1 MSNECLSK
9 DYSLLITDS
18 LCRRFGRHP
27 DIYRR
32 DSSFCYLRLMKW
44 IGILAALA
52 LIIACFFPWV
62 FVESKN
68 ITVTGIESAGTNFGK
83 PGYFHFF
90 LAAMYLLF
98 TFIPRVWAKRW
109 NLLIVALNISWA
121 ARNYFLISACSGGEC
136 PEKKAGLYIVLISSL
151 LMLLAALFPK
161 MEVSSRS
168 N

>member
-1 MSNECLSK
+1 MISDRVITMIHQRSLDDTHT
-9 DYSLLITDS
+9 DYSLLITDYS
-18 LCRRFGRHP
+18 LF
-27 DIYRR
+27 I
-32 DSSFCYLRLMKW
+32 YLRLMKW

-62 FVESKN
+62 FIESKN

-109 NLLIVALNISWA
+109 NLLIIALNIGWA
-121 ARNYFLISACSGGEC
+121 ARNYFIISACSGGEC
-136 PEKKAGLYIVLISSL
+136 PEKKTALYIVLISSL
-151 LMLLAALFPK
+151 VMLVAALFPK
-161 MEVSSRS
+161 MELSSGNAS
-168 N
+168 D